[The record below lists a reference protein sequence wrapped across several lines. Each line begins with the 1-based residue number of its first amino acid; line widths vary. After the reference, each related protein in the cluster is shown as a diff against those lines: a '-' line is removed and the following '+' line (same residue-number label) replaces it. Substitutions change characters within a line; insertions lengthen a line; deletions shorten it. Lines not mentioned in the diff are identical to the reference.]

1 MLGYGDVI
9 LPGLLIVHNLLFD
22 NRKRDFGEINY
33 YYFFWS
39 LLAYAVGMSLTFI
52 ALYFEVGGQGGQPAL
67 TYLVPTVVGTSMLLG
82 WKHGN
87 LGEMW
92 NGHDGYD
99 VLPSE
104 TQSML

>member
-1 MLGYGDVI
+1 
-9 LPGLLIVHNLLFD
+9 
-22 NRKRDFGEINY
+22 
-33 YYFFWS
+33 
-39 LLAYAVGMSLTFI
+39 MSLTFI